1 MIDPSS
7 VSLALISKESVYP
20 REILINAATV
30 GFGEILILTNC
41 DSPHRKQELFQKAKY
56 ETLAYQD
63 DDCLAPWIPLL
74 AAADPRTI
82 TCAMKPFHIEKYRT
96 SRIALLGWGSI
107 IPKISIYA
115 LDHYRA
121 EFGEDEVYRR
131 ETERIM
137 TWLNYPQIRLPLEII
152 DLPSAMDATRLSS
165 QPGHYNYIQIVEDRC
180 RQIATKLGW
189 NTGIQ

>member
-1 MIDPSS
+1 MIKPSE
-7 VSLALISKESVYP
+7 VSLCLISKEEIYP
-20 REILINAATV
+20 REILTNAASV

-41 DSPHRKQELFQKAKY
+41 DSPSRKQELFQKAKY
-56 ETLAYQD
+56 DTLAYQD

-74 AAADPRTI
+74 QAADPRTI
-82 TCAMKPFHIEKYRT
+82 TCAMKPFHIDKYRT

-107 IPKISIYA
+107 IPKVSIYA

-137 TWLNYPQIRLPLEII
+137 TWLNFPQTRLALEII
-152 DLPSAMDATRLSS
+152 DLPSAMDSTRLSA
-165 QPGHYNYIQIVEDRC
+165 QPGHYDYIGIVDQRC

-189 NTGIQ
+189 NLGV